1 MLRAPAGEGL
11 LRASAATDSA
21 WKGRFDVEAVVLA
34 AGQGRRLL
42 PLTRSLP
49 KCLLP
54 LGPEDLTV
62 LDFQL
67 RALAKCGV
75 ERATVMVGFAA
86 DQVASH
92 LRERPTPGID
102 VRLFLNPLHAH
113 SDNLVTAW
121 LATLQTDGD
130 FVLMN
135 GDTLFEPEVLRRALD
150 AGHPVSVV
158 VNHKDTYDADDMC
171 VWVEGTKLVG
181 IGKEVRERAP
191 DGEAIGLY
199 VFRGEGVA
207 EVRHAFEQAVARPE
221 GLGSWY
227 PPVLEEV
234 ALRQRVG
241 MVSIDDLWWTEID
254 VAEDLEKARVEVGSR
269 WTRSG
274 SAPSR

>member
-1 MLRAPAGEGL
+1 M
-11 LRASAATDSA
+11 
-21 WKGRFDVEAVVLA
+21 EAVVLA

-54 LGPEDLTV
+54 LSPEGETV

-67 RALAKCGV
+67 RALARCGV
-75 ERATVMVGFAA
+75 RNATVMVGFAA
-86 DQVASH
+86 EQVESH
-92 LRERPTPGID
+92 LREHPVEGLD
-102 VRLFLNPLHAH
+102 VRLFLNLLHAH

-121 LATLQTDGD
+121 LATLQAEGD

-135 GDTLFEPEVLRRALD
+135 GDTLFEPEVLRRVLD
-150 AGHPVSVV
+150 AGDPISVV

-181 IGKEVRERAP
+181 IGKESRERAP

-199 VFRGEGVA
+199 VFRGEGVETA
-207 EVRHAFEQAVARPE
+207 RHAFEQAVARPE

-227 PPVLEEV
+227 PPVLQEI
-234 ALRQRVG
+234 ALRQPVG

-269 WTRSG
+269 WARSA